1 MNQPLNAVTTT
12 SNPIPPKARP
22 TRDLVIG
29 LHDLRRQ
36 LDQMTETYK
45 RHGWAGGQEVFLQA
59 HQEVLNEKTLVE
71 TELNHR
77 YRLAKSIAQAH
88 ADVEAAMAGRIA

>member
-1 MNQPLNAVTTT
+1 MTNVTTV
-12 SNPIPPKARP
+12 SPAPKVRP

-36 LDQMTETYK
+36 LDQMTETNQ

-77 YRLAKSIAQAH
+77 YRLAKSIAQVH
-88 ADVEAAMAGRIA
+88 ANVEAARARQVS